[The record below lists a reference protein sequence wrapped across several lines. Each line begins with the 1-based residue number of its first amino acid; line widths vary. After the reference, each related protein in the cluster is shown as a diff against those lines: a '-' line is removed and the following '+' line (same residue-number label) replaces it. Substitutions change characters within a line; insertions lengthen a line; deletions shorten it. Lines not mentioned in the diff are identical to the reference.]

1 MFAVLLAA
9 LTLAMAQA
17 APTDAYRIGPYDVL
31 QIVVPEERTDAPI
44 VTTDA
49 LTVGP
54 DGTVAV
60 AYLGDVI
67 AVGKTTAELSEEIR
81 VGLIEAGQF
90 VSPHV
95 LVRVREYGADRVSV
109 LGAVKEPGYFPF
121 REGLAV
127 RDAIAMAKGVQL
139 EIAANPL
146 ARLVHRDGESVTFQL
161 NEALRAEGAMADLL
175 LQPGDAII
183 VEESAPVSVLG
194 YVHDPGDVRVRE
206 GARLS
211 EVLALAGGI
220 VEPGEETF
228 EAGRTPGDSTRITIN
243 RADGTTETVSL
254 MGADEGTTRDD
265 PAVFPGDVIYVPASR
280 SEVTVLGYIK
290 SPGVLVFRSGDR
302 VSDVIAKAGGVIIS
316 SGIPDNILEIG
327 DLSAIRLYRADGTE
341 LLVNLDS
348 RVAGAGDPELLPGDS
363 IVVPR
368 REQTYYALGR
378 VRVQGRHVLPP
389 GSRVLDLY
397 TAAGGTTTVD
407 ALPMRTTD
415 ADLAN
420 CVLARADGTQVVVD
434 LQAIAQNPALEAN
447 VELVHGDSL
456 WVPEADRR
464 VIVAGYVQSPGY
476 FQFREGDTV
485 REVIA
490 MAGGPTISPAD
501 SYMNDGDPRNVLIIH
516 QDGAQETIDT
526 TVEDLPVRPGDE
538 IRVPYARQRVT
549 VLGYVVRPGF
559 VLWHEGD
566 TVLDMIA
573 AAGGVNTDDGDR
585 FSAVLIRR
593 GPEGPQFTRVDLSGA
608 HDMDDVAF
616 NVEVLPND
624 IVMVPRSDHTD
635 WGDCLT
641 NIRNALS
648 ITNLIG
654 ALF

>member
-9 LTLAMAQA
+9 LTLAVAQA

-31 QIVVPEERTDAPI
+31 EIVVPEERPDAPM
-44 VTTDA
+44 VMTEA

-54 DGTVAV
+54 DGIIGV
-60 AYLGDVI
+60 AYLGSIV
-67 AVGKTTAELSEEIR
+67 AEGKTTAELSEEIR
-81 VGLIEAGQF
+81 MGLIEAGQF
-90 VSPHV
+90 VNPHV
-95 LVRVREYGADRVSV
+95 LVRVQEYGADRVSV
-109 LGAVKEPGYFPF
+109 LGAVAEPGYFPF

-127 RDAIAMAKGVQL
+127 RDAVAMANGVL
-139 EIAANPL
+139 MGIAANTT
-146 ARLVHRDGESVTFQL
+146 ARVVHRDGTSASFKL
-161 NEALRAEGAMADLL
+161 NEALRGEGAMADFI
-175 LQPGDAII
+175 LQPGDALI
-183 VEESAPVSVLG
+183 VEESAPASVLG
-194 YVHDPGDVRVRE
+194 YVHSPGDLRVRE

-211 EVLALAGGI
+211 EVISLAGGI
-220 VEPGEETF
+220 VESGELTYQS
-228 EAGRTPGDSTRITIN
+228 GRTPGDSSRITIN

-254 MGADEGTTRDD
+254 MGPDEGTTRDD
-265 PAVFPGDVIYVPASR
+265 PPVFPGDVIYVPASR
-280 SEVTVLGYIK
+280 SEVTVLGYVMG
-290 SPGVLVFRSGDR
+290 PGVLVFRSGDR
-302 VSDVIAKAGGVIIS
+302 VSDAIAKAGGVVVS
-316 SGIPDNILEIG
+316 TGVPDNVMEIG

-341 LLVNLDS
+341 QLVDLDS
-348 RVAGAGDPELLPGDS
+348 RVAGTGDPELLPGDS

-368 REQTYYALGR
+368 REQTYYALGH
-378 VRVQGRHVLPP
+378 VRTQGRHVLPP

-397 TAAGGTTTVD
+397 TAAGGAMTAD

-420 CVLARADGTQVVVD
+420 CVLARADGTQLVVD

-635 WGDCLT
+635 WGDWLT